1 MSLFNQIK
9 NEAKMDSRRFGKSVV
24 CRIIYGEPLAF
35 LYANNLIPIGV
46 FIDKKTGL
54 DPINNY
60 MVVVPVY
67 SYNSILNY
75 ITNFD
80 TQVKDPE
87 ADIEDYFKISQSKQ
101 STISAIQ
108 QLILLVTLN
117 QGSIP
122 EGFKGGAN
130 PEAYDVMIDSID
142 VNQAIEATYVYRNV
156 NNLREVNLKWD
167 RQ

>member
-1 MSLFNQIK
+1 MTLFNQIK

-35 LYANNLIPIGV
+35 LYANNLIPVGV
-46 FIDKKTGL
+46 FIDSKTGL
-54 DPINNY
+54 DPVNNY

-67 SYNSILNY
+67 SHKSLINY

-80 TQVKDPE
+80 TQVKDPD
-87 ADIEDYFKISQSKQ
+87 ADIIDYFKISQSKQ
-101 STISAIQ
+101 SVVNAIQ

-130 PEAYDVMIDSID
+130 PEAYDVIIDSID

-156 NNLREVNLKWD
+156 KDLRDVNLKWN
-167 RQ
+167 R